1 MQRMPRERWFLQNV
15 WPEDSKMIKRMRG
28 NALLLLAA
36 FIWGLS
42 FVAQSEGMKY
52 IGPFAFIGIRSMLA
66 GVSLATFLG
75 IRAAVTSGK
84 KQRKAICGST
94 AGDAETVSEEIR
106 SAKLTGKK
114 TLLLG
119 GACCGIILFAA
130 TMLQQIGILHNNEP
144 GKAGFITALYLILV
158 PLAGIF
164 FRKKIGAKVWIAV
177 VLGVCGMYLLCI
189 TEGLHMTTGDLY
201 LLGCAFVFTLHIL
214 VIDYFSPK
222 VDGVAMSCIQF
233 LLCGVLGM
241 TGMFLTEIVELSH
254 VLEAW
259 LPLVFSGVFSGG
271 VAYTLQIVAQKDTE
285 PAIASL
291 LMSLESVFAVFGEW
305 LILGQLLSSREFVG
319 CALMFAG
326 ILLTQLPEKQR
337 EKSSKN

>member
-1 MQRMPRERWFLQNV
+1 MT
-15 WPEDSKMIKRMRG
+15 KRMRG

-66 GVSLATFLG
+66 GVSLALFLG
-75 IRAAVTSGK
+75 IRQVLLRLGKSREKAALNEEELTAEQKTERK
-84 KQRKAICGST
+84 KIL
-94 AGDAETVSEEIR
+94 
-106 SAKLTGKK
+106 LTG
-114 TLLLG
+114 G
-119 GACCGIILFAA
+119 VSCGFILFAA
-130 TMLQQIGILHNNEP
+130 TMLQQIGILHTNEP

-164 FRKKIGAKVWIAV
+164 FRKKIGLKVWIAV
-177 VLGVCGMYLLCI
+177 ILGVCGMYFLCI
-189 TEGLHMTTGDLY
+189 TEGFRMATGDLY
-201 LLGCAFVFTLHIL
+201 LLGCAFVFTVHIL

-222 VDGVAMSCIQF
+222 IDGVAMSCIQF
-233 LLCGVLGM
+233 LVCGVLGM
-241 TGMFLTEIVELSH
+241 TGMFLTEAVDLSH

-305 LILGQLLSSREFVG
+305 LILGQFLTAREFGG
-319 CALMFAG
+319 CALMFVG
-326 ILLTQLPEKQR
+326 ILLTQLPEKKQR
-337 EKSSKN
+337 KATEI

>member
-1 MQRMPRERWFLQNV
+1 MT
-15 WPEDSKMIKRMRG
+15 KRMRG

-66 GVSLATFLG
+66 GVSLAIFLG
-75 IRAAVTSGK
+75 VRALVTSGK
-84 KQRKAICGST
+84 RRVKESVQSIPEDAAEAKRERRKN
-94 AGDAETVSEEIR
+94 
-106 SAKLTGKK
+106 LF
-114 TLLLG
+114 LG
-119 GACCGIILFAA
+119 GGCCGVILFAA
-130 TMLQQIGILHNNEP
+130 TMLQQIGILHTNEP

-164 FRKKIGAKVWIAV
+164 FRKKIGLKIWIAV

-189 TEGLHMTTGDLY
+189 TEGFHMATGDLY

-214 VIDYFSPK
+214 VIDHFSPK
-222 VDGVAMSCIQF
+222 VDGVVMSCIQF
-233 LLCGVLGM
+233 LLCGVFGM
-241 TGMFLTEIVELSH
+241 TGMFLTETVELSH
-254 VLEAW
+254 VLSAW

-271 VAYTLQIVAQKDTE
+271 IAYTLQIVAQKDTE

-305 LILGQLLSSREFVG
+305 LILGQLLSGREFAG
-319 CALMFAG
+319 CGLMFAG
-326 ILLTQLPEKQR
+326 IILTQLPEKQGGKR
-337 EKSSKN
+337 SKI

>member
-1 MQRMPRERWFLQNV
+1 
-15 WPEDSKMIKRMRG
+15 MRG

-66 GVSLATFLG
+66 GVSLAVFLG
-75 IRAAVTSGK
+75 LRTVVGSMRKKKAVAGRNGEEYTPEQK
-84 KQRKAICGST
+84 KERKKAL
-94 AGDAETVSEEIR
+94 
-106 SAKLTGKK
+106 LTG
-114 TLLLG
+114 G
-119 GACCGIILFAA
+119 VCCGFILFAA
-130 TMLQQIGILHNNEP
+130 TMLQQIGILHTNEP

-164 FRKKIGAKVWIAV
+164 FRKKIGLKVWIAV

-189 TEGLHMTTGDLY
+189 TEGFHIAVGDLY

-214 VIDYFSPK
+214 VIDHFSPK

-241 TGMFLTEIVELSH
+241 TGMFLTETVEFSH

-305 LILGQLLSSREFVG
+305 LILGQFLTAREFGG

-326 ILLTQLPEKQR
+326 ILLTQLSEKKQKKAT
-337 EKSSKN
+337 EI

>member
-1 MQRMPRERWFLQNV
+1 MQGMPRERWFLQSV
-15 WPEDSKMIKRMRG
+15 WQEDSKMTKRMRG

-66 GVSLATFLG
+66 GVSLAIFLG
-75 IRAAVTSGK
+75 IRAAITAGK
-84 KQRKAICGST
+84 KRKEKCVHNTTENTVESKLVGRKA
-94 AGDAETVSEEIR
+94 
-106 SAKLTGKK
+106 LF
-114 TLLLG
+114 LG
-119 GACCGIILFAA
+119 GVSCGIILFAA
-130 TMLQQIGILHNNEP
+130 TMLQQIGILHNSEP

-164 FRKKIGAKVWIAV
+164 FRKRIGAKVWIAV
-177 VLGVCGMYLLCI
+177 VLAVCGMYLLCI

-222 VDGVAMSCIQF
+222 ADGVAMSCIQF

-241 TGMFLTEIVELSH
+241 TCMFLTETVEITH

-305 LILGQLLSSREFVG
+305 LILGQLLSAREFAG

-326 ILLTQLPEKQR
+326 ILLTVRAGSGFKV
-337 EKSSKN
+337 

>member
-1 MQRMPRERWFLQNV
+1 MT
-15 WPEDSKMIKRMRG
+15 KRMRG

-66 GVSLATFLG
+66 GVSLAVFLG

-84 KQRKAICGST
+84 KRREQDTQKVT
-94 AGDAETVSEEIR
+94 AETWE
-106 SAKLTGKK
+106 AKQAGKK
-114 TLLLG
+114 TLLAG
-119 GACCGIILFAA
+119 GVSCGIILFVA
-130 TMLQQIGILHNNEP
+130 TMLQQIGILHTNEP

-164 FRKKIGAKVWIAV
+164 FRKRIGIKVWIAV

-189 TEGLHMTTGDLY
+189 TEGFRMATGDLY
-201 LLGCAFVFTLHIL
+201 LLGCAFVFTVHIL

-222 VDGVAMSCIQF
+222 IDGVAMSCIQF
-233 LLCGVLGM
+233 LVCGVFGM
-241 TGMFLTEIVELSH
+241 TGMFLTETVEIAH

-285 PAIASL
+285 PAVASL

-305 LILGQLLSSREFVG
+305 LILGRFLTAREFGG

-326 ILLTQLPEKQR
+326 ILLTQLPEKKQKKTA
-337 EKSSKN
+337 EI

>member
-1 MQRMPRERWFLQNV
+1 MT
-15 WPEDSKMIKRMRG
+15 KRMRG
-28 NALLLLAA
+28 NVLLLLAA

-66 GVSLATFLG
+66 GVSLAVFLG

-84 KQRKAICGST
+84 KRREQDTQKVT
-94 AGDAETVSEEIR
+94 AETWE
-106 SAKLTGKK
+106 AKQAGKK
-114 TLLLG
+114 TLLAG
-119 GACCGIILFAA
+119 GVSCGIILFVA
-130 TMLQQIGILHNNEP
+130 TMLQQIGILHTNEP

-164 FRKKIGAKVWIAV
+164 FRKRIGIKVWIAV

-189 TEGLHMTTGDLY
+189 TEGFRMATGDLY
-201 LLGCAFVFTLHIL
+201 LLGCAFVFTVHIL

-222 VDGVAMSCIQF
+222 IDGVAMSCIQF
-233 LLCGVLGM
+233 LVCGVFGM
-241 TGMFLTEIVELSH
+241 TGMFLTETVEIAH

-285 PAIASL
+285 PAVASL

-305 LILGQLLSSREFVG
+305 LILGQFLTAREFGG

-326 ILLTQLPEKQR
+326 ILLTQLPEKKQKKTA
-337 EKSSKN
+337 EI

>member
-1 MQRMPRERWFLQNV
+1 MT
-15 WPEDSKMIKRMRG
+15 KRMRG
-28 NALLLLAA
+28 NLLLLLAA

-66 GVSLATFLG
+66 GVSLAIFLG
-75 IRAAVTSGK
+75 LRTLLSRNKRNASKEAN
-84 KQRKAICGST
+84 Q
-94 AGDAETVSEEIR
+94 AEVEKN
-106 SAKLTGKK
+106 ANGK

-119 GACCGIILFAA
+119 GACCGIILFVA
-130 TMLQQIGILHNNEP
+130 TMLQQIGILHTNEP

-158 PLAGIF
+158 PLVGVF
-164 FRKKIGAKVWIAV
+164 FRKKIGLKVWIAV
-177 VLGVCGMYLLCI
+177 VLAVCGMYLLCI
-189 TEGLHMTTGDLY
+189 TEGFRIATGDLY

-222 VDGVAMSCIQF
+222 IDGVAMSCLQF
-233 LLCGVLGM
+233 LLCGALGM
-241 TGMFLTEIVELSH
+241 TGMFLTETVELSH

-259 LPLVFSGVFSGG
+259 LPLIFSGVFSGG

-305 LILGQLLSSREFVG
+305 LILGQFLSVREFGG
-319 CALMFAG
+319 CALMFTG
-326 ILLTQLPEKQR
+326 IILTQLPEKKR
-337 EKSSKN
+337 R

>member
-1 MQRMPRERWFLQNV
+1 MT
-15 WPEDSKMIKRMRG
+15 KRMRG

-66 GVSLATFLG
+66 AVSLAIFLG
-75 IRAAVTSGK
+75 IRRVVSVGKTRREVKCGNAEEAVREGFADSGEAEQVAEAK
-84 KQRKAICGST
+84 T
-94 AGDAETVSEEIR
+94 AEKRA
-106 SAKLTGKK
+106 
-114 TLLLG
+114 LLLG
-119 GACCGIILFAA
+119 GGCCGLILFAA

-158 PLAGIF
+158 PLTGIF

-177 VLGVCGMYLLCI
+177 LLAVCGMYLLCI

-233 LLCGVLGM
+233 LLCGVLGT
-241 TGMFLTEIVELSH
+241 TGMFLTETVELSH

-259 LPLVFSGVFSGG
+259 LPLTFSGVFSGG

-305 LILGQLLSSREFVG
+305 LILGQLLTAREFGG

-326 ILLTQLPEKQR
+326 ILLTQLPEKKQR
-337 EKSSKN
+337 KLSEI

>member
-1 MQRMPRERWFLQNV
+1 MTKQ
-15 WPEDSKMIKRMRG
+15 MRG

-66 GVSLATFLG
+66 GISLAVFLG
-75 IRAAVTSGK
+75 IRAVIGRGRK
-84 KQRKAICGST
+84 KQEKIAEYTTEQKA
-94 AGDAETVSEEIR
+94 A
-106 SAKLTGKK
+106 GKK

-119 GACCGIILFAA
+119 GVSCGIVLFIA

-177 VLGVCGMYLLCI
+177 VLAVCGMYLLCI
-189 TEGLHMTTGDLY
+189 TEGFQIATGDLY
-201 LLGCAFVFTLHIL
+201 LLGCAFVFTVHIL

-222 VDGVAMSCIQF
+222 TDGVAMSCIQF

-241 TGMFLTEIVELSH
+241 TGMFLTETVEVSH

-271 VAYTLQIVAQKDTE
+271 IAYTLQIVAQKDTE

-305 LILGQLLSSREFVG
+305 LLLGQFLTAREFGG

-326 ILLTQLPEKQR
+326 ILLTQLPEKKQKKTA
-337 EKSSKN
+337 EI

>member
-1 MQRMPRERWFLQNV
+1 MT
-15 WPEDSKMIKRMRG
+15 KRMRG

-66 GVSLATFLG
+66 GISLATFLG

-84 KQRKAICGST
+84 KRREKNSQNT
-94 AGDAETVSEEIR
+94 SEDTTEEKQAR
-106 SAKLTGKK
+106 KK
-114 TLLLG
+114 TLFLG
-119 GACCGIILFAA
+119 GVCCGIILFAA

-158 PLAGIF
+158 PLTGIF

-177 VLGVCGMYLLCI
+177 VLAVCGMYLLCI
-189 TEGLHMTTGDLY
+189 TEGLHMTTGDIY

-233 LLCGVLGM
+233 LLCGAFGM
-241 TGMFLTEIVELSH
+241 TGMFLTETVEMYH

-305 LILGQLLSSREFVG
+305 LILGQLLSGRELIG
-319 CALMFAG
+319 CALMFTG
-326 ILLTQLPEKQR
+326 ILLTQLPEKKR
-337 EKSSKN
+337 MEHPNN

>member
-1 MQRMPRERWFLQNV
+1 MT
-15 WPEDSKMIKRMRG
+15 KRMRG

-66 GVSLATFLG
+66 GVSLAVFLG

-84 KQRKAICGST
+84 KQKDDT
-94 AGDAETVSEEIR
+94 ASKVTEDAKETKR
-106 SAKLTGKK
+106 TGMK
-114 TLLLG
+114 TLLFG
-119 GACCGIILFAA
+119 GVSCGIVLFAA

-164 FRKKIGAKVWIAV
+164 FHKKIGAKVWIAV
-177 VLGVCGMYLLCI
+177 VLAVFGMYLLCI
-189 TEGLHMTTGDLY
+189 TEGIHITTGDLY
-201 LLGCAFVFTLHIL
+201 LLGCAVVFTVHIL

-222 VDGVAMSCIQF
+222 IDGVAMSCIQF
-233 LLCGVLGM
+233 LVCGTFGM
-241 TGMFLTEIVELSH
+241 IGMFLTETVEIAH

-305 LILGQLLSSREFVG
+305 LILGQLMSKRELFG

-326 ILLTQLPEKQR
+326 ILLTQLPEKRR
-337 EKSSKN
+337 EKREKI

>member
-1 MQRMPRERWFLQNV
+1 MT
-15 WPEDSKMIKRMRG
+15 KRMRG

-66 GVSLATFLG
+66 GVSLAVFLG
-75 IRAAVTSGK
+75 LRAFIGRVRNRKDTANRPEEYTPEQKRERK
-84 KQRKAICGST
+84 KAL
-94 AGDAETVSEEIR
+94 
-106 SAKLTGKK
+106 LTGG
-114 TLLLG
+114 LS
-119 GACCGIILFAA
+119 CGVILFAA
-130 TMLQQIGILHNNEP
+130 TMLQQIGILHTNEP

-158 PLAGIF
+158 PLAGFF
-164 FRKKIGAKVWIAV
+164 FRKKIGVKVWIAV

-189 TEGLHMTTGDLY
+189 TEGFHIAVGDLY

-214 VIDYFSPK
+214 VIDHFSPK

-241 TGMFLTEIVELSH
+241 TGMFLTENVELSH

-305 LILGQLLSSREFVG
+305 LILGQFLTAREFGG

-326 ILLTQLPEKQR
+326 ILLTQLPEKKQKKAA
-337 EKSSKN
+337 EI

>member
-1 MQRMPRERWFLQNV
+1 MT
-15 WPEDSKMIKRMRG
+15 KRMRG

-66 GVSLATFLG
+66 GVSLAAFLG
-75 IRAAVTSGK
+75 IRAAVSAG
-84 KQRKAICGST
+84 RKRRKVVQGNA
-94 AGDAETVSEEIR
+94 AESVGTGSEEIQTV
-106 SAKLTGKK
+106 KLTGKK
-114 TLLLG
+114 TLILG
-119 GACCGIILFAA
+119 GGCCGIILFAA

-164 FRKKIGAKVWIAV
+164 FRKRIGAKVWIAV

-233 LLCGVLGM
+233 LLCGTLGM
-241 TGMFLTEIVELSH
+241 MGMVLTETVELSH

-285 PAIASL
+285 PAVASL

-305 LILGQLLSSREFVG
+305 LILGQLLSGREFAG
-319 CALMFAG
+319 CGLMFAG
-326 ILLTQLPEKQR
+326 IILTQLPEKQQ
-337 EKSSKN
+337 EKRSKI

>member
-1 MQRMPRERWFLQNV
+1 MT
-15 WPEDSKMIKRMRG
+15 KRMRG
-28 NALLLLAA
+28 NVLLLLAA

-66 GVSLATFLG
+66 GISLAVFLAV
-75 IRAAVTSGK
+75 RAAVTSGK
-84 KQRKAICGST
+84 KVRKEKQT
-94 AGDAETVSEEIR
+94 EEGTNGL
-106 SAKLTGKK
+106 AGKK
-114 TLLLG
+114 MLAFG
-119 GACCGIILFAA
+119 GVSCGIVLFAA
-130 TMLQQIGILHNNEP
+130 TMLQQIGILHTNEP

-158 PLAGIF
+158 PLVGIF
-164 FRKKIGAKVWIAV
+164 FRKKIGVKVWIAV
-177 VLGVCGMYLLCI
+177 VLAVCGMYLLCI
-189 TEGLHMTTGDLY
+189 TEGFRIATGDLY
-201 LLGCAFVFTLHIL
+201 LLGCAFVFTIHIL

-222 VDGVAMSCIQF
+222 IDGVAMSCIQF
-233 LLCGVLGM
+233 LVCGAFGM
-241 TGMFLTEIVELSH
+241 TGMFLTETVELTH

-305 LILGQLLSSREFVG
+305 LVLGQFLSAREFGG
-319 CALMFAG
+319 CALMFVG
-326 ILLTQLPEKQR
+326 IILTQLPDNVLKKR
-337 EKSSKN
+337 SKN

>member
-1 MQRMPRERWFLQNV
+1 MT
-15 WPEDSKMIKRMRG
+15 KRMRG
-28 NALLLLAA
+28 NVLLLLAA

-66 GVSLATFLG
+66 GVSLAVFLG
-75 IRAAVTSGK
+75 IRAAVSDGKKRKETNTGNVAEDVGKTSGDTK
-84 KQRKAICGST
+84 
-94 AGDAETVSEEIR
+94 E
-106 SAKLTGKK
+106 AKLTGKK

-119 GACCGIILFAA
+119 GVSCGIILFAA

-177 VLGVCGMYLLCI
+177 VLAVCGMYLLCI

-233 LLCGVLGM
+233 LLCGALGM
-241 TGMFLTEIVELSH
+241 TGMFLTETVELSH

-305 LILGQLLSSREFVG
+305 LILGQLLSVREFAG
-319 CALMFAG
+319 CGLMFAG
-326 ILLTQLPEKQR
+326 ILLTQLPEKKCR
-337 EKSSKN
+337 EQAKI

>member
-1 MQRMPRERWFLQNV
+1 MTN
-15 WPEDSKMIKRMRG
+15 RMRG

-66 GVSLATFLG
+66 GVSLAVFLG

-84 KQRKAICGST
+84 KRREQDTQKVT
-94 AGDAETVSEEIR
+94 AETWE
-106 SAKLTGKK
+106 AKQAGKK
-114 TLLLG
+114 TLLAG
-119 GACCGIILFAA
+119 GVSCGIILFVA
-130 TMLQQIGILHNNEP
+130 TMLQQIGILHTNEP

-164 FRKKIGAKVWIAV
+164 FRKRIGIKVWIAV

-189 TEGLHMTTGDLY
+189 TEGFRMATGDLY
-201 LLGCAFVFTLHIL
+201 LLGCAFVFTVHIL

-222 VDGVAMSCIQF
+222 IDGVAMSCIQF
-233 LLCGVLGM
+233 LVCGVFGM
-241 TGMFLTEIVELSH
+241 TGMFLTETVEIAH
-254 VLEAW
+254 ILEAW

-285 PAIASL
+285 PAVASL

-305 LILGQLLSSREFVG
+305 LILGQFLTAREFGG

-326 ILLTQLPEKQR
+326 ILLTQLPEKKQKKTA
-337 EKSSKN
+337 EI

>member
-1 MQRMPRERWFLQNV
+1 MT
-15 WPEDSKMIKRMRG
+15 KRMRG

-66 GVSLATFLG
+66 GVSLAIFLG
-75 IRAAVTSGK
+75 LRALIGRARNKKDITNRQEEDTPEQKSG
-84 KQRKAICGST
+84 RKRALLIGGLSCG
-94 AGDAETVSEEIR
+94 V
-106 SAKLTGKK
+106 
-114 TLLLG
+114 
-119 GACCGIILFAA
+119 ILFAA
-130 TMLQQIGILHNNEP
+130 TMLQQIGILHTNEP

-189 TEGLHMTTGDLY
+189 TEGFHIAVGDLY

-222 VDGVAMSCIQF
+222 VDGIAMSCIQF
-233 LLCGVLGM
+233 LLCGVMGM
-241 TGMFLTEIVELSH
+241 TGMFLTETVELSR

-305 LILGQLLSSREFVG
+305 LILGQFLTAREFGG

-326 ILLTQLPEKQR
+326 ILLTQLPEKKQKKAA
-337 EKSSKN
+337 EI